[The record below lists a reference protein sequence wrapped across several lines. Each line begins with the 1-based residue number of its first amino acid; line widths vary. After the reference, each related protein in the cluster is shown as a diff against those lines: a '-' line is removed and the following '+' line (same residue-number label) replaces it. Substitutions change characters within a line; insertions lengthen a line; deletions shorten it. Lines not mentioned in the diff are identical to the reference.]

1 MPIVSL
7 SINGKPL
14 SIETGTLA
22 RQASGAVVVRYGDT
36 IVLVTAAQSNQ
47 PREGVDFFPLT
58 VDFEEKMWAAGKI
71 PGSRFIKREGRPTEK
86 AVVTCRRIDRPIR
99 PLFPPGSRREVQVIA
114 TVLSADP
121 WNLPDIPAMM
131 GASAALTISAIPFAG
146 PIAAVRVAHVNGQ
159 FVLNP
164 TYQDVDA
171 ADLDLVI
178 AGTEKEIMMIEADA
192 RQVAEAEVLKAVEAA
207 QPALA
212 SLIEMQHELGRLAGR
227 EKLPV
232 AASDPDPAL
241 GAALEPFAE
250 QVRQAMLHP
259 DKVQRESATQEIEN
273 EISQALQPSFPER
286 EQELVHAIHRFVEA
300 VFERLVLEENKRPDG
315 RALDEIR
322 QVSCHVALLPQTHGS
337 ALFSRGQ
344 TQVLSTVTLGGVG
357 EAQILDTMTAEEET
371 KRFIHHYNFPPFSV
385 GEVKP
390 LRGPGRREI
399 GHSILVERALLPLVP
414 DESVFPYTIRV
425 VSEVLESNGSSS
437 MASVCAGSLALM
449 DAGVPMSAAAAG
461 ISIGMV
467 RDGDR
472 RALLTDI
479 QGIEDFAGGMDLK
492 VAGTRKG
499 ITAIQ
504 LDVKDRGIDLGIL
517 AEGLERA
524 RAARHAIL
532 DEMDKSL
539 SSPRPELAPHAP
551 RVFTIVIH
559 PDKIGDLIGP
569 GGKVIKKLEADFSV
583 RIDIEQDGRVFVAAA
598 DQKTGEQAMKT
609 IEDLTRELR
618 IGETYVGKVVRI
630 TPFGAFVELT
640 PGRDG
645 LLHISQI
652 APERIERVED
662 VLNMGDEVMVKIL
675 EIDPA
680 GKVRLTRKGLLDSG
694 PSRK

>member
-71 PGSRFIKREGRPTEK
+71 PGSRFIKREGRPTEN
-86 AVVTCRRIDRPIR
+86 AIATCRRIDRPIR

-121 WNLPDIPAMM
+121 WNLPDIPAMI

-146 PIAAVRVAHVNGQ
+146 PIAAVRVARVNGQ

-171 ADLDLVI
+171 ADLDVVI
-178 AGTEKEIMMIEADA
+178 AGTEKEILMIEADA
-192 RQVAEAEVLKAVEAA
+192 RQVAEADVLKAVEAA
-207 QPALA
+207 KPALA
-212 SLIEMQHELGRLAGR
+212 SLIEIQHELARSAGR

-241 GAALEPFAE
+241 GAALEPFAH

-273 EISQALQPSFPER
+273 EILQALQPSFPER
-286 EQELVHAIHRFVEA
+286 EQELVHAIHGFVEA
-300 VFERLVLEENKRPDG
+300 VFERLVLEESKRPDG

-344 TQVLSTVTLGGVG
+344 TQVLSTITLGGVG

-414 DESVFPYTIRV
+414 DENAFPYTIRV

-437 MASVCAGSLALM
+437 MASVCASSLALM

-479 QGIEDFAGGMDLK
+479 QGIEDFSGDMDLK

-504 LDVKDRGIDLGIL
+504 LDVKDKGIDLEIL

-532 DEMDKSL
+532 DEMDNSL

-630 TPFGAFVELT
+630 TTFGAFVELT

-662 VLNMGDEVMVKIL
+662 VLKMGDEVMVKIL

-680 GKVRLTRKGLLDSG
+680 GKVRLTRKGVIDSG